1 MTQQAFSIEETIIEE
16 ITAEELNKIVST
28 GARIKVIGVGGGG
41 GNMINHMSK
50 SNTSGIDLIVANTDA
65 QVLEKSL
72 ADVKL
77 QLGVKLTKG
86 LGAGMKPE
94 VGRESALE
102 SYEDIKNVLSG
113 ADIVF
118 VATGLGGGTGTGAAP
133 IVAQAAREIG
143 ALTIAVVTKPF
154 KMEGRKRS
162 KLADHGLSEL
172 KKESDSIVVI
182 PNEKL
187 LSLVDK
193 NLGIKDSFK
202 MVDEVLSRAVSGTSG
217 IILSSGEDDI
227 NVDFAD
233 LQTVMSHRG
242 LALMGVGEAQGDRS
256 AFDAV
261 KKAIDSPLL
270 DNVTIDGAM
279 GVLVHFHINPAYPLT
294 AINEAMEIAYE
305 SADED
310 ADVIFGTTT
319 DEDMD
324 VNSVRITIVAT
335 GFERE
340 LQSSTT
346 NNQAYDTKDAN
357 SNDLRLRKP
366 LLKIVGGDVSEDYLD
381 IPTYMRN
388 QKD

>member
-1 MTQQAFSIEETIIEE
+1 MTQQAFSIEETVIEDKSIEE
-16 ITAEELNKIVST
+16 IQEIISN

-41 GNMINHMSK
+41 GNMINHMAKAS
-50 SNTSGIDLIVANTDA
+50 TSGIDLIVANTDA

-72 ADVKL
+72 ADVKV
-77 QLGVKLTKG
+77 QLGAKLTKG

-94 VGRESALE
+94 IGRESALE
-102 SYEDIKNVLSG
+102 SYEEIKEVLNG

-133 IVAQAAREIG
+133 VVSQAAREVG

-154 KMEGRKRS
+154 KMEGRKRT
-162 KLADHGLSEL
+162 KLAETGLTEL

-187 LSLVDK
+187 LALVDK

-294 AINEAMEIAYE
+294 AINEAMEIAYD

-319 DEDMD
+319 DELMD
-324 VNSVRITIVAT
+324 INSVRITIVAT

-340 LQSSTT
+340 LQSAST
-346 NNQAYDTKDAN
+346 NNQAYESKGEHDA
-357 SNDLRLRKP
+357 RVQKP

-388 QKD
+388 QRD